1 MAIERY
7 TINGDLTA
15 LATALEALGEDFFAT
30 VTASSS
36 SLSAKDADDH
46 TIFSASQT
54 VSATKITCYRASNNY
69 LQISYSSSD
78 PKYLYKCGSNG
89 AIITL
94 NTPSAGAI
102 AIAKDKNGRTA
113 FAMCSGDGYLY
124 PVCWGD
130 GVGINVSNNS
140 PITIGVNS
148 NSTGNTPAI
157 GYHCLFVPAPLLG
170 TYEESNYFP
179 KLFMMPLA
187 QANMRGVHQIITD
200 ADGSQYFTNGYLA
213 LKDEGGDA

>member
-7 TINGDLTA
+7 TINGDMTA
-15 LATALEALGEDFFAT
+15 YAAALEALGEDFFAT
-30 VTASSS
+30 VNRGSSS
-36 SLSAKDADDH
+36 SIGAYDADGNL
-46 TIFSASQT
+46 IFGVGQT
-54 VSATKITCYRASNNY
+54 VSATTNTAYRASNNY
-69 LQISYSSSD
+69 FNFANP

-113 FAMCSGDGYLY
+113 FAMCSGDGNCY

-130 GVGINVSNNS
+130 GIGIENANS
-140 PITIGVNS
+140 RPITIGLS
-148 NSTGNTPAI
+148 SSSTGFQPAI

-170 TYEESNYFP
+170 TYEEPNYFP

-200 ADGSQYFTNGYLA
+200 ADGTEYFTNGYLA
-213 LKDEGGDA
+213 LMDDSSETT

>member
-1 MAIERY
+1 MAIERH
-7 TINGDLTA
+7 TINGNMTA
-15 LATALEALGEDFFAT
+15 YAAALEALGEDFFAT
-30 VTASSS
+30 VTGSSS
-36 SLSAKDADDH
+36 TLSAYDADEH
-46 TIFSASQT
+46 LIFGVSQT
-54 VSATKITCYRASNNY
+54 VSSTTNTAYRASGN
-69 LQISYSSSD
+69 SFGFASP

-94 NTPSAGAI
+94 NTPAAGAI

-113 FAMCSGDGYLY
+113 FAMCVGDGNLY

-130 GVGINVSNNS
+130 GIGINDANVR

-148 NSTGNTPAI
+148 NTTGTSPAI
-157 GYHCLFVPAPLLG
+157 GYHCLFVPVPLLG

>member
-7 TINGDLTA
+7 TINGDMTA
-15 LATALEALGEDFFAT
+15 YAAALEALGEDFFAT
-30 VTASSS
+30 VTGSASTLSAYDADEHLTFGVVQTASSTS
-36 SLSAKDADDH
+36 NIA
-46 TIFSASQT
+46 
-54 VSATKITCYRASNNY
+54 YRANDNYYGLSNP
-69 LQISYSSSD
+69 

-94 NTPSAGAI
+94 STPSAGAI

-113 FAMCSGDGYLY
+113 FAMCSGDGNLY

-130 GVGINVSNNS
+130 GIGIENVNSN
-140 PITIGVNS
+140 PITIALNS
-148 NSTGNTPAI
+148 SASGSKPAI

-200 ADGSQYFTNGYLA
+200 ADGTEYFTNGYLA
-213 LKDEGGDA
+213 LMDDSSETT

>member
-7 TINGDLTA
+7 TINGDMTA
-15 LATALEALGEDFFAT
+15 YAAALEALGEDFFAT
-30 VTASSS
+30 VTGSSS
-36 SLSAKDADDH
+36 SLAAYDADEH
-46 TIFSASQT
+46 LIFSVGQT
-54 VSATKITCYRASNNY
+54 VSATKHRAYRASDNY
-69 LQISYSSSD
+69 FEFSNP

-113 FAMCSGDGYLY
+113 FAMCSGDGNLY

-130 GVGINVSNNS
+130 GVGINDANAR
-140 PITIGVNS
+140 PITIGINS
-148 NSTGNTPAI
+148 NSTGSLPAI
-157 GYHCLFVPAPLLG
+157 GYHCLFVPVPLLG

>member
-7 TINGDLTA
+7 TINGDMTA
-15 LATALEALGEDFFAT
+15 YAAALEALGEDFFAT
-30 VTASSS
+30 VTGSTSTLYAYDADEHLIFGVVQTSSS
-36 SLSAKDADDH
+36 TTH
-46 TIFSASQT
+46 TA
-54 VSATKITCYRASNNY
+54 YRASGNSGFA
-69 LQISYSSSD
+69 LSAM
-78 PKYLYKCGSNG
+78 PRYLYKCGSNG

-94 NTPSAGAI
+94 NTPSSGAI

-113 FAMCSGDGYLY
+113 FAMCYGDGNLY

-130 GVGINVSNNS
+130 GIGINDSNVR

-148 NSTGNTPAI
+148 NTTGTSPAI

-170 TYEESNYFP
+170 TYEEPNYFP

-200 ADGSQYFTNGYLA
+200 ADGTEYFTNGYLA
-213 LKDEGGDA
+213 LMDDSSETT

>member
-7 TINGDLTA
+7 TINGDMA
-15 LATALEALGEDFFAT
+15 AYKAALEALGEDFFAT
-30 VTASSS
+30 VTGSASS
-36 SLSAKDADDH
+36 LAAYDADGH
-46 TIFSASQT
+46 AIFSVGQT
-54 VSATKITCYRASNNY
+54 VSATTNRAYRASNNY
-69 LQISYSSSD
+69 YDFSNP

-94 NTPSAGAI
+94 NTPSYGAI

-113 FAMCSGDGYLY
+113 FAMCSGDGNLY

-130 GVGINVSNNS
+130 GIGIDNTGSR

-148 NSTGNTPAI
+148 NTTGSQPAI
-157 GYHCLFVPAPLLG
+157 GYHCLFVPVPLLG

-200 ADGSQYFTNGYLA
+200 ADGTEYFTNGYLA
-213 LKDEGGDA
+213 LIDDSSETT